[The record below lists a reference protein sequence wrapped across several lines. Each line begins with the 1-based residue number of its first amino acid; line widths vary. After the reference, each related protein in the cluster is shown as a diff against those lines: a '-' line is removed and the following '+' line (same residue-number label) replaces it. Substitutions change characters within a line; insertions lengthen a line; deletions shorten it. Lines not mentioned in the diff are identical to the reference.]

1 VTTTQLLTIPE
12 AAALLRC
19 GKTHMYELI
28 AAGQLRVV
36 DMRAVGSKRP
46 KSRIR
51 EDDLATFIESRT
63 RTVS

>member
-1 VTTTQLLTIPE
+1 MSTNLLTIPE

-28 AAGQLRVV
+28 ATGELRVV
-36 DMRAVGSKRP
+36 DMRAAGSKRS

-51 EDDLATFIESRT
+51 EDDLQTFINRRT
-63 RTVS
+63 RSTA